1 MLGAS
6 HCKQAKDYVDI
17 PWKPG
22 MYLAPNIINRRDSG
36 EQEHM
41 KTYENIW
48 KQLKTCEHDITQ
60 WIGLWENLRENT
72 IFNGKIYG
80 FRCQFSPK
88 PIHWIIPVEW

>member
-36 EQEHM
+36 E
-41 KTYENIW
+41 
-48 KQLKTCEHDITQ
+48 
-60 WIGLWENLRENT
+60 
-72 IFNGKIYG
+72 
-80 FRCQFSPK
+80 
-88 PIHWIIPVEW
+88 